1 MPLVGRVNMLKYSYR
16 MEQWSK
22 VSISKMV
29 ELAKRRN
36 KNSGEF
42 FVHDLSDRFDSMEDY
57 SCDIV
62 LCALALHYLEDW
74 TYTIQ
79 AFHRVLKP

>member
-1 MPLVGRVNMLKYSYR
+1 

-42 FVHDLSDRFDSMEDY
+42 FVHDLSYRFDSIEDY